1 MNFKITF
8 ILSVIILFT
17 CTKTFAQDTVTVYSN
32 NKKVVSFI
40 STETSTDKTIHLKKC
55 CTKKTKAIFVKVKG
69 THTAQ
74 SMYRPSLEVTDAAEK
89 NNSTLELISANDAN
103 FNITAVAKTYN
114 VFKGASLKL
123 YLVLNPANSKMMVRS
138 QRIFLATLTN
148 K

>member
-1 MNFKITF
+1 MVQTTTYNIT
-8 ILSVIILFT
+8 LKGLVIALAGSILF
-17 CTKTFAQDTVTVYSN
+17 S
-32 NKKVVSFI
+32 
-40 STETSTDKTIHLKKC
+40 
-55 CTKKTKAIFVKVKG
+55 TKAIFVKVKG

-89 NNSTLELISANDAN
+89 NSSTLELISANDAKY
-103 FNITAVAKTYN
+103 NITAIAKKYN
-114 VFKGASLKL
+114 LFKGASLKL

>member
-17 CTKTFAQDTVTVYSN
+17 CTKTSAQDTVTVYSN

-69 THTAQ
+69 KIGRAH
-74 SMYRPSLEVTDAAEK
+74 V
-89 NNSTLELISANDAN
+89 
-103 FNITAVAKTYN
+103 
-114 VFKGASLKL
+114 
-123 YLVLNPANSKMMVRS
+123 
-138 QRIFLATLTN
+138 
-148 K
+148 